1 MYPGHGRRPESPG
14 EWSTRMRRRSRG
26 GRLVTWVAV
35 LFWPAFLLAV
45 LAFAAWEMGGS
56 PF

>member
-1 MYPGHGRRPESPG
+1 
-14 EWSTRMRRRSRG
+14 MRRRSRG